1 MISIV
6 TGTLNRRSLL
16 PELINN
22 TVEKSDKLEL
32 VLVDGGS
39 SDGTLEY
46 IKNLNHPQ
54 IKLVEVGQRSSYPHF
69 MNLGIKES
77 KYDYVCQW
85 NDDVLLVNDWS
96 DIIKEIDDND
106 FYIFNWKY
114 GGINSITNPSWLS
127 GDDVSHENG
136 GWCLVD
142 NTDKGDELIM
152 NYGIYN
158 KKIFSEIGMY
168 NDEYHY
174 YYADSDMCYRAH
186 MFGYK
191 HKSLWDIKVCSLL
204 TTKTAIHGPND
215 VSIYEKNIELYR
227 NKTLPK
233 NIELYKATT
242 ND

>member
-1 MISIV
+1 
-6 TGTLNRRSLL
+6 
-16 PELINN
+16 
-22 TVEKSDKLEL
+22 
-32 VLVDGGS
+32 
-39 SDGTLEY
+39 
-46 IKNLNHPQ
+46 
-54 IKLVEVGQRSSYPHF
+54 
-69 MNLGIKES
+69 
-77 KYDYVCQW
+77 
-85 NDDVLLVNDWS
+85 
-96 DIIKEIDDND
+96 
-106 FYIFNWKY
+106 
-114 GGINSITNPSWLS
+114 
-127 GDDVSHENG
+127 
-136 GWCLVD
+136 
-142 NTDKGDELIM
+142 M